1 MHEENRVVAHSM
13 LQRCLL
19 LLSSRVLA
27 GPCCHTSML
36 TSHHLK
42 GCPRRY
48 SRILNLIDVFSYT
61 FRFLFLYIYIVSV
74 TCYRN
79 CWFRTLASSWHGQDR
94 SGKAIAAPCSR
105 LDLNIWTWLS
115 YCLLAWTRQKWEG
128 YCCSMLPA
136 WLKYMDLII
145 LFLCRFTCFCLTLP
159 SVQTSWSVRFWMAS
173 R

>member
-1 MHEENRVVAHSM
+1 MHEENRVVAHNT

-27 GPCCHTSML
+27 GPRCHPSML

-48 SRILNLIDVFSYT
+48 SRILNLIDVLSYT

-115 YCLLAWTRQKWEG
+115 
-128 YCCSMLPA
+128 
-136 WLKYMDLII
+136 
-145 LFLCRFTCFCLTLP
+145 CFCADLLVSILLCLVFEPVGLLDFEWQVNRLHCSICT
-159 SVQTSWSVRFWMAS
+159 
-173 R
+173 